1 MFQTITKLFN
11 KFAGRKTMESNVIKT
26 VPEMLIELR
35 QKGYT
40 QKQMSQE
47 LDIPVNK
54 VKSESH
60 KLLRNGKIERKTNR
74 IKVKN
79 WCQKVLKLY

>member
-1 MFQTITKLFN
+1 MFQTMTKLFN
-11 KFAGRKTMESNVIKT
+11 KFASRKTMESNVIKT

-40 QKQMSQE
+40 QKEMSQE

-54 VKSESH
+54 VKSELH

-74 IKVKN
+74 IKVK
-79 WCQKVLKLY
+79 

>member
-1 MFQTITKLFN
+1 MFQTITQLFN

-54 VKSESH
+54 VKSELH

-74 IKVKN
+74 IKVK
-79 WCQKVLKLY
+79 

>member
-26 VPEMLIELR
+26 VPEMLVELR

-54 VKSESH
+54 IKSELH

-74 IKVKN
+74 LKVK
-79 WCQKVLKLY
+79 

>member
-54 VKSESH
+54 VKSELH

-74 IKVKN
+74 IIVK
-79 WCQKVLKLY
+79 

>member
-11 KFAGRKTMESNVIKT
+11 KFAGRKTMEVNVIKT
-26 VPEMLIELR
+26 VPEMLVELR

-54 VKSESH
+54 VKSELH

-74 IKVKN
+74 LKVK
-79 WCQKVLKLY
+79 